1 MKFVPALLL
10 PVLSLARTELY
21 FGEYFLD
28 AFIDPTDADF
38 AIFQIDMPAEGWFG
52 LGLGSKDMS
61 KNTDMIMID
70 AVAET
75 VFDMYS
81 VGNRTPLEDDF

>member
-1 MKFVPALLL
+1 
-10 PVLSLARTELY
+10 
-21 FGEYFLD
+21 
-28 AFIDPTDADF
+28 
-38 AIFQIDMPAEGWFG
+38 MPAEGWFG

>member
-21 FGEYFLD
+21 FGEYSLD

-38 AIFQIDMPAEGWFG
+38 AIF
-52 LGLGSKDMS
+52 
-61 KNTDMIMID
+61 
-70 AVAET
+70 
-75 VFDMYS
+75 
-81 VGNRTPLEDDF
+81 